1 MKDNWY
7 EIVETLQPCIANNT
21 IESEYQK
28 KIEGCL
34 KILGW
39 KSSNKTMQSQIDIR
53 IGNNNSIRPDIV
65 LYKNNIPVLP
75 IEIKRPT
82 NICCEKQQQQLT
94 SYMRQLKLNVGLY
107 IGENIQLYY
116 DTPDN
121 RDSSQSIFKVE
132 LRKDDAKGV
141 DLCEMLTYELF
152 DIEYLNDFC
161 EERYNQIIAQNKL
174 EQRFDDFFSEINVE
188 RNIRSLLIDS
198 FIKEGFDKTIV
209 EGKLQ
214 KLTIQVGW
222 SDVKK
227 TLPKPIVYKEKR
239 VEIEVESKDNVKEEF
254 SIDGIHYFTEI
265 SRFVLM
271 VVNQYISEHPNITI
285 EELEDKFPAT
295 LIGNKKRGFIRTLDF
310 VRENNYEDR
319 FFTKS
324 NDLIRLKDS
333 TIVAV
338 CNQWGNSGTQQNFK
352 RFLEHIKKIYPLYT
366 K

>member
-1 MKDNWY
+1 MKDTWQ
-7 EIVETLQPCIANNT
+7 EIVETLQPCIENNT

-28 KIEGCL
+28 EIEGCL

-65 LYKNNIPVLP
+65 LYKNNVPVLP
-75 IEIKRPT
+75 IEIKRPG

-121 RDSSQSIFKVE
+121 RDSSISIFNVE
-132 LRKDDAKGV
+132 LRKDEDKGEV
-141 DLCEMLTYELF
+141 LCEILSYKLF

-161 EERYNQIIAQNKL
+161 EECYNQIVAQNKL
-174 EQRFDDFFSEINVE
+174 KQCFDDFFSEV
-188 RNIRSLLIDS
+188 NIENNIKSLIMDN
-198 FIKEGFDKTIV
+198 FVKEGFDKTII
-209 EGKLQ
+209 EEKLQ
-214 KLTIQVGW
+214 KLTIQIAW
-222 SDVKK
+222 SDARSSHSNPV
-227 TLPKPIVYKEKR
+227 VYKEKKVKR
-239 VEIEVESKDNVKEEF
+239 EVESKDNVKAEF
-254 SIDGIHYFTEI
+254 SIDGIHYFSKI
-265 SRFVLM
+265 NHFVLM
-271 VVNQYISEHPNITI
+271 VVKQYVSEHPNITI
-285 EELEDKFPAT
+285 EELEDKFPAD
-295 LIGNKKRGFIRTLDF
+295 LIGNKKKGFIRTLDF
-310 VRENNYEDR
+310 VRENNCEGR

-324 NDLIRLKDS
+324 DDLIRLKDS